1 MRDLYV
7 KWFVSFCTWVEVEIE
22 VAMHDNVVIDGKYTD
37 HVGITSITFANDFH
51 SLVFRSVLT
60 LLVLLLRFDLI
71 WSKVCHRF
79 QLGRVN
85 GSRYR
90 LKKFRTYVMVV
101 RNSTTARDLDAN
113 EVLLIFLLQLGWICS
128 G

>member
-37 HVGITSITFANDFH
+37 HVGITSITFANNFH

-79 QLGRVN
+79 QLGRVMVHGT
-85 GSRYR
+85 GSRNFGPMSWLY
-90 LKKFRTYVMVV
+90 
-101 RNSTTARDLDAN
+101 AI
-113 EVLLIFLLQLGWICS
+113 VLLQETWTRMKS
-128 G
+128 S